1 MKNRICSFFKRA
13 WKAIKRPSLC
23 CETRVESFVPP
34 PEDTEPDGA
43 DSSCPAEP
51 ACFKPT
57 DGECAASIT
66 MVHCKKKKGS

>member
-66 MVHCKKKKGS
+66 MVHCKKTTF